1 MSCAALSVH
10 DYCNQLR
17 FDNCSLKSMF
27 VCFLLSRMRSV
38 DSIYFK
44 GKCELYASRGNVGG
58 SRRRGSGIT
67 PAGFKGRVGGCG

>member
-1 MSCAALSVH
+1 
-10 DYCNQLR
+10 
-17 FDNCSLKSMF
+17 
-27 VCFLLSRMRSV
+27 MRSV

-67 PAGFKGRVGGCG
+67 PAGFKGRVGGCGWSWRFFSSWLQQPV